1 MNIIS
6 KVSYKRFWTFILIF
20 IIVPIGFYSKF
31 YSGPGKDWINNSL
44 GGILYEIFWC
54 LFIFLFL
61 IKIKIWKIA
70 VSVFIATCI
79 LEVMQLWHPQSLE
92 YIRSF
97 FLGRTLI
104 GTSFSWFDFIYYL
117 IGSIIGYLLLNR
129 LQRIDS

>member
-6 KVSYKRFWTFILIF
+6 KVSNKRFWTLILIF

-44 GGILYEIFWC
+44 GGVLYEIFWC

>member
-6 KVSYKRFWTFILIF
+6 KVSNKRFWTLILIF

-44 GGILYEIFWC
+44 GGVLYEIFWC

-79 LEVMQLWHPQSLE
+79 LEVMQLWHPHSLE

-104 GTSFSWFDFIYYL
+104 GTSFSWFDFIYYF
-117 IGSIIGYLLLNR
+117 IGSIIGYVLLNR

>member
-104 GTSFSWFDFIYYL
+104 GTSFSWFDFIYYF
-117 IGSIIGYLLLNR
+117 IGSIIGYVLLNR

>member
-1 MNIIS
+1 MT
-6 KVSYKRFWTFILIF
+6 KVSNKRFWTLILIF

-44 GGILYEIFWC
+44 GGVLYEIFWC

-104 GTSFSWFDFIYYL
+104 GTSFSWFDFIYYF
-117 IGSIIGYLLLNR
+117 IGSIIGYVLLNR

>member
-6 KVSYKRFWTFILIF
+6 KVSNKRFWTLILIL

-44 GGILYEIFWC
+44 GCVLYEIFWC

-104 GTSFSWFDFIYYL
+104 GTSFSWFDFIYYF
-117 IGSIIGYLLLNR
+117 IGSIIGYVLLNR